1 MNVAVGLDN
10 FMDDRPWSFPT
21 MRNLNTVM
29 AGATPVDLPIE
40 ITNEARFTR
49 HSTFSLDDGG
59 YLVALW
65 TNGIAV
71 DDDPGVETTLT
82 IPGFSASEV
91 IGIDVLFGFE
101 QELIFEMENGDLV
114 IHYLLVKDYPILLRI
129 TGASSP

>member
-1 MNVAVGLDN
+1 MNLGAGVRVSIGAN
-10 FMDDRPWSFPT
+10 YFMLP
-21 MRNLNTVM
+21 NLSTVM
-29 AGATPVDLPIE
+29 DGTEPAQLSVEVQSSADNIVSYSFSTPD
-40 ITNEARFTR
+40 
-49 HSTFSLDDGG
+49 SG

-91 IGIDVLFGFE
+91 IGIDILYGFE
-101 QELIFEMENGDLV
+101 QELIFEMKNGNLV
-114 IHYLLVKDYPILLRI
+114 IRNLMVKDYPILLRI